1 VRAVPQIPELFSGKE
16 IRAHI
21 RNNALDARHITRTAQ
36 PGRVDGEKPPR
47 AMPGMLN
54 AVRSARTFVS
64 RQSED
69 R

>member
-1 VRAVPQIPELFSGKE
+1 VRAVPQILELFSGKE

-21 RNNALDARHITRTAQ
+21 RNTALDARLITRTAH

-64 RQSED
+64 TQSED